1 MNLRSIFGIVA
12 TLFILACDNELS
24 INAEWQDITVVY
36 GILDPTQDT
45 NFIRIERGYLGS
57 EPARNSY
64 DKPDSLYYDE
74 NEITVTLYWYEINNG
89 NRGNLVDSSELRP
102 DYNIRNLNSDGPFT
116 TEAYRIYPIISPD
129 IPVSSQ
135 YEYELII
142 DKNDG
147 GPQVTASTRV
157 LEGFDLRRPARLGGI
172 YEYQGLLSWDNE
184 SKNKNIYLYQPRFYF
199 YYKEYNLDTKESEMK
214 EIMYRFQ
221 NVERKGGITDYEVKF
236 SDNNAFYA
244 ALAGR
249 IETDSSVL
257 RFFDHMRFEIWGA
270 DENLTTYMNLK
281 APSNSINQNR
291 PEFTNIVNGTGI
303 FASRIKLVLDDVL
316 LQDAGSPSYED
327 GLYLRQVLCEKRF
340 ARTQKGVGDT
350 CICDDI
356 PNAGINEL
364 KCPYDEI

>member
-244 ALAGR
+244 ALA
-249 IETDSSVL
+249 
-257 RFFDHMRFEIWGA
+257 
-270 DENLTTYMNLK
+270 
-281 APSNSINQNR
+281 
-291 PEFTNIVNGTGI
+291 
-303 FASRIKLVLDDVL
+303 
-316 LQDAGSPSYED
+316 
-327 GLYLRQVLCEKRF
+327 
-340 ARTQKGVGDT
+340 
-350 CICDDI
+350 
-356 PNAGINEL
+356 
-364 KCPYDEI
+364 